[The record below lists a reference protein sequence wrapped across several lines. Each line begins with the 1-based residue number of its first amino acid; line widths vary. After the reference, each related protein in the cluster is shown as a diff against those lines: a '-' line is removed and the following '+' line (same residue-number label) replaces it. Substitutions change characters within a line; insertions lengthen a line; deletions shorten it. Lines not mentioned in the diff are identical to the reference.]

1 MLRDL
6 TSLTVFFSHRIN
18 TAQVVLP
25 YYTSHLL
32 LSSSSSPLHI
42 IGFDGMM
49 NSLRQIGN
57 DAGDPFE
64 QNQLLS
70 CRSSRVLPSSTS
82 SSNPRHPLSSPHSL
96 VPCCAL
102 MIGLLTVP
110 RSLEFAHLRP
120 RHLVPTSIAAE
131 VGNGD
136 CNSPPAAVLHSR
148 WFMTRSRPSSPHLLS
163 VFLSLI
169 RIHIIP

>member
-1 MLRDL
+1 MLRDSTL
-6 TSLTVFFSHRIN
+6 LTVFVFHRIN

-42 IGFDGMM
+42 IGFDEMM

-57 DAGDPFE
+57 DVGDPFE
-64 QNQLLS
+64 QNQ
-70 CRSSRVLPSSTS
+70 LPSSTS

-96 VPCCAL
+96 VPCCAP
-102 MIGLLTVP
+102 MVGLLTVP
-110 RSLEFAHLRP
+110 RPLEFAHLRP
-120 RHLVPTSIAAE
+120 GHLVPTSIAGK

-136 CNSPPAAVLHSR
+136 CNSPPAAVLYSR
-148 WFMTRSRPSSPHLLS
+148 WFMTCSRPSSPHLLS